1 VSINTMTQ
9 TTQTVVLDIRDAV
22 AEVTLNR
29 PHRRNAIDHAMREE
43 LCQMVRR
50 IETDP
55 GVRAVILRGE
65 GGHFCSGGDIAAVN
79 DDKDAASKRRRLIDA
94 QRTVGSLLALEC
106 PVIAVG
112 EGAVYGAGLGIA
124 LTADFILA
132 TPESR
137 FGCSFL
143 RIGLVPDFGVF
154 YTLPRVVGLQRAKEL
169 IFSAREFRAEE
180 AKEMGLV
187 MEVHPAASVLQR
199 ARAIAAAFACASPVA
214 MSLAKRALGRS
225 LETDL
230 SAMLAFE
237 ADAQGIAFS
246 TGEAKQALQRFLSK
260 QPPLFSW
267 PAAD

>member
-1 VSINTMTQ
+1 MNQSVILQ
-9 TTQTVVLDIRDAV
+9 IADGV
-22 AEVTLNR
+22 AELTLNR
-29 PHRRNAIDHAMREE
+29 PHRRNAIDQSMRDQ
-43 LCQMVRR
+43 LGQAVQQ
-50 IETDP
+50 IENDP

-79 DDKDAASKRRRLIDA
+79 DDKDAASKRQRLIAA
-94 QRTVGSLLALEC
+94 QRTVSALLALEC

-112 EGAVYGAGLGIA
+112 EGAVYGAGLGLA

-132 TPESR
+132 TPETK
-137 FGCSFL
+137 FACSFL

-154 YTLPRVVGLQRAKEL
+154 YTLPRVVGLQRAREL
-169 IFSAREFRAEE
+169 VFSAREFDASE
-180 AKEMGLV
+180 AKAMGLIL
-187 MEVHPAASVLQR
+187 ELQPATQILQR
-199 ARAIAAAFACASPVA
+199 ARDIATSFVSASPVA

-230 SAMLAFE
+230 STMLAFE

-260 QPPLFSW
+260 KAPLFSW
-267 PAAD
+267 PV